1 MVAALVVME
10 EEEEN
15 LALAGI
21 GVDICVHA
29 LGLPARCK
37 RSGCF
42 EEGRGWFWGA
52 PAIVQATGL

>member
-1 MVAALVVME
+1 MVVME

-52 PAIVQATGL
+52 PAIVQAAGL